1 MADYL
6 QVCAVIVALT
16 EAALIAGA
24 VVDGIGGDVGVSL
37 LQGFAGGVEAAGV
50 AYYFEPLGLAKEKI
64 DAITARIDICK
75 NATGLGDPLP
85 MAKGGLLLLAL
96 VAGLVEAVL
105 MFNGFGTPERGKD
118 FQRDSGHFSGHI
130 ADLLS
135 GASAAAWDGDG
146 AEKYTRRNADQG
158 THVQWMAEADHAVF
172 AALRHQADEVEAV
185 RLELAGI
192 MAGLAAATLPAIKMF
207 RECIEDRDMALF
219 GYDCANLM
227 SAARYWRLAWAWA
240 WALVGFVTA
249 VVSAAVGGVVYLLY
263 HLMDEVAPRTKHRL
277 QRARDSYRQII
288 TAASARMRTAAGG
301 SAVRMP
307 PAAVSTAGAF
317 GDFAS
322 GVADATPR
330 HTFSRAWDQPDSA
343 ATGTPA
349 AAHVRMDRPFYPVS
363 PVGAGNG
370 RSPLSRPGPSPSG
383 RPTVNHD
390 RSAEEARLG
399 DETAPVGVVP
409 AAGSTS
415 AGAAAKPWAEL
426 GGAVRVGG

>member
-1 MADYL
+1 MVGYL
-6 QVCAVIVALT
+6 QGCAVIVVLT

-37 LQGFAGGVEAAGV
+37 LQGFAGGVAAGGV
-50 AYYFEPLGLAKEKI
+50 AYYSQSIIEEGLEDNVVSARLEIAKGK
-64 DAITARIDICK
+64 TK
-75 NATGLGDPLP
+75 FGDPLP
-85 MAKGGLLLLAL
+85 MAAGGLLTLAS

-105 MFNGFGTPERGKD
+105 MLNGFGKPKHGTD

-135 GASAAAWDGDG
+135 GASATAWDGDG
-146 AEKYTRRNADQG
+146 AEKYTRRNADQS
-158 THVQWMAEADHAVF
+158 THVQWMAAADDAVA
-172 AALRHQADEVEAV
+172 AALRHQADEVEEV

-192 MAGLAAATLPAIKMF
+192 MAGLAAATLPAVGMF
-207 RECIEDRDMALF
+207 RQCRQDRAYALYLFAEGDIEDA
-219 GYDCANLM
+219 
-227 SAARYWRLAWAWA
+227 STYWRSAWAWAWA

-263 HLMDEVAPRTKHRL
+263 HLMNDVAPRTKHRL
-277 QRARDSYRQII
+277 QRARDSYQQII
-288 TAASARMRTAAGG
+288 TAASARMRTAVG

-307 PAAVSTAGAF
+307 PAEVTAVGAF
-317 GDFAS
+317 ADFAS
-322 GVADATPR
+322 GVADATPA
-330 HTFSRAWDQPDSA
+330 HTPSRAWDQPDSA
-343 ATGTPA
+343 ATATPA
-349 AAHVRMDRPFYPVS
+349 ASHVRMDRSFYPVRPVS

-370 RSPLSRPGPSPSG
+370 RSPLSRPGPSPSR

-415 AGAAAKPWAEL
+415 AGAAAKPL
-426 GGAVRVGG
+426 TKQS